1 MPNRPP
7 CTPPLRTVLTLP
19 AFASLAAAL
28 LGATPMLAVPVD
40 PATIPESAYVTVSP
54 EGHLRS
60 GGERTR
66 FWAVIGSFPNVP
78 KTIDGETAAQVAE
91 RIALGRRSNEL
102 LVQRFVDLGFNMS
115 RFWRNSERDY
125 EPGDG
130 SSEDVK
136 DHFLSLLKARGFRI
150 WYPGIAQVYPVAAD
164 VDVLDDPTTA
174 AEWSAA
180 MAQME
185 DNKDNLG
192 RVVAKW
198 DERTEAVMIRG
209 MRRRTDHVNH
219 HTGLRVGDDPLYAV
233 FELTNEDWWMS
244 KMVGGQFRK
253 LPPFFQASLQKR
265 WTAFLVGKYVTD
277 EALRTRWGFLLPGE
291 SLVHASVGILPL
303 RGPQSLDAAGMD
315 PQAKA
320 QLEAAADADA
330 HWTRDDFNRHRGA
343 DVLEFFV
350 SLHVA
355 HKKRLEA
362 ALEQMGRA
370 CRLAPTALDTGIGYE
385 IQSAW
390 LHQNAD
396 VTVHDAYV
404 NGTPRNNDPRYNPR
418 FPWMSGLEESPRLCH
433 DVPWL
438 EHNKVEGK
446 PFLCYETQI
455 QQPAKYRAEFP
466 YRILALASI
475 QDWDAIAWHYWGS
488 AGDIATTERPFD
500 KPMDYTTGR
509 HPQGYH
515 FTHDEVQAS
524 AMRAAGL
531 AFRNGVFKPASTP
544 TTFVYGRRSL
554 YDPASMDY
562 AGSYGKMGLSMLPT
576 TYKQGVRLLIDP
588 TREDDEVRGPMVR
601 YDAESHPTQIA
612 PTDQIA
618 YDTRRGGLTF
628 DAPGGAAFAGFMS
641 RFGDTLRFP
650 NAGVELRDV
659 VINVPA
665 DMPYPED
672 LVEDRYIAFG
682 LIAEDGKP
690 LAATRSATLSLVS
703 TSFNSGFVHTLD
715 GGGKELHDGKA
726 KGGGWPVLVARVA
739 GTVASPAIAG
749 MRYRFLDWHMQALA
763 SGTVGNDGLLRIP
776 NTLPVWQVALERGE

>member
-1 MPNRPP
+1 MSHD
-7 CTPPLRTVLTLP
+7 
-19 AFASLAAAL
+19 ASTRLAAASLVSL
-28 LGATPMLAVPVD
+28 LGAMPMLAAPVD

-54 EGHLRS
+54 EGHLQS
-60 GGERTR
+60 GGQRMR

-78 KTIDGETAAQVAE
+78 KAEEGETPAQFAA

-125 EPGDG
+125 TPGDG
-130 SSEDVK
+130 SAEDVK
-136 DHFLSLLKARGFRI
+136 DHFLALLKARGFRI

-164 VDVLDDPTTA
+164 VDVLDDPATA
-174 AEWSAA
+174 AGWAAA

-198 DERTEAVMIRG
+198 DERTEAVMVRG
-209 MRRRTDHVNH
+209 MQRRTGHFNR

-265 WTAFLVGKYVTD
+265 WIAFLVDKYATD
-277 EALRTRWGFLLPGE
+277 EALRACWGFLLPGE
-291 SLVHASVGILPL
+291 SLTQGTVGILPL

-330 HWTRDDFNRHRGA
+330 RWTRDDFNRHRGA

-362 ALEQMGRA
+362 ALESMGRA

-404 NGTPRNNDPRYNPR
+404 NGTPRNNDPKYNPR
-418 FPWMSGLEESPRLCH
+418 FPWMSGLEEYPRICH

-438 EHNKVEGK
+438 EHNKVQGK

-466 YRILALASI
+466 WRILALASI
-475 QDWDAIAWHYWGS
+475 QDWDAICWHYWG
-488 AGDIATTERPFD
+488 GVPDIATAERPFD

-515 FTHDEVQAS
+515 FTYDEVQAS

-531 AFRNGVFKPASTP
+531 AFRAGTYKPAPAP
-544 TTFVYGRRSL
+544 TTFIYGRRSL

-562 AGSYGKMGLSMLPT
+562 AGSYGKGGMNMLPT
-576 TYKQGVRLLIDP
+576 TYRHGVRLWIDP
-588 TREDDEVRGPMVR
+588 ARETDKVVGPMVR
-601 YDAESHPTQIA
+601 YDAESKPTLIN
-612 PTDQIA
+612 PTDEILF
-618 YDTRRGGLTF
+618 DTRRGGLTF
-628 DAPGGAAFAGFMS
+628 DAPGGAAFTGFMS

-659 VINVPA
+659 VVSVPD

-672 LVEDRYIAFG
+672 VAEDRYIAFG
-682 LIAEDGKP
+682 LIAEDGQP
-690 LAATRSATLSLVS
+690 LAETRAATLSLVS
-703 TSFNSGFVHTLD
+703 TSFNHGFVHTLD
-715 GGGKELHDGKA
+715 AGGATLHDGKA
-726 KGGGWPVLVARVA
+726 KAGGWPVLTARVA
-739 GTVASPAIAG
+739 GTVVAPALAG
-749 MRYRFLDWHMQALA
+749 MRYRFLDWHMNELA
-763 SGTVGNDGLLRIP
+763 AGTVGADGSLRIP
-776 NTLPVWQVALERGE
+776 NTMPVWHVALARK